1 MVHPAEFDALFRATK
16 SLVNSLHQIHHP
28 LVAEFLSTMHAFDTL
43 TLQHRCLQMGSLAN
57 TWISAHD
64 LEAGLHKVTQMKKA
78 AAFQLV
84 SLRKQCSFEGFG
96 DTLELVMSNAGVS
109 ERDLERWE
117 SLTTLDHTSQKRLRL
132 GELRNPDPDEQRKE
146 RLTRTN
152 EWMLGVF
159 YALPYF
165 IEVYRMILTL
175 EETKQKE
182 LSRSLGK
189 YQQEGKGETTG
200 EALPRT
206 ILESTD
212 EALRRTIVKFWFLD
226 SAAMSEEE
234 YADSQYVGSDSE
246 ATFRRPD
253 EEDEEDE
260 PLKDTIGQAKE
271 VELNIPMSKETAP
284 MFNLLYD
291 QTAEVD
297 LANTAIT
304 LHDLAPDGSSRKLLA
319 AASKAVTDYCQEPSR
334 ACNH

>member
-1 MVHPAEFDALFRATK
+1 
-16 SLVNSLHQIHHP
+16 
-28 LVAEFLSTMHAFDTL
+28 
-43 TLQHRCLQMGSLAN
+43 MGSLAN

-64 LEAGLHKVTQMKKA
+64 LEAGLHEVTQMKKA

-96 DTLELVMSNAGVS
+96 DTLELVMSKAGVS

-165 IEVYRMILTL
+165 IEVYRVILTL
-175 EETKQKE
+175 EETKQRK
-182 LSRSLGK
+182 LSISLGK
-189 YQQEGKGETTG
+189 NQQEGKGKTTG

-206 ILESTD
+206 IVESTD

-226 SAAMSEEE
+226 SAAMSEGE
-234 YADSQYVGSDSE
+234 YADSHYVGSDSE

-253 EEDEEDE
+253 EEDEDE

-271 VELNIPMSKETAP
+271 VELNIPMSKETAL
-284 MFNLLYD
+284 MLNLLSY
-291 QTAEVD
+291 QTPEVD
-297 LANTAIT
+297 LANTDIT
-304 LHDLAPDGSSRKLLA
+304 LHDLAPDRSSRKLLA
-319 AASKAVTDYCQEPSR
+319 AASKAITDYCQEPCR
-334 ACNH
+334 PCGY